1 MAARR
6 GAPKGRKGQIPW
18 RKDREILD
26 RMERVERLHVGGMSC
41 RAIAKSIGV
50 NERTIRLD
58 VGRLTELWI
67 ERVGATQEEHRAK
80 AAAVLEEVTRRAFAA
95 AEFDQWCERAVLFGE
110 DVDLDGDGT
119 MHPVQRGKD
128 GDASFKGQKVAALNL
143 ARQSIMDWAK
153 LMGVVVD
160 KVAQTDGEGNDL
172 SLADLAARAREARA
186 EREAAAAAHR

>member
-1 MAARR
+1 MPAKR
-6 GAPKGRKGQIPW
+6 GARKGRKGQLPW
-18 RKDREILD
+18 RRDRDILE

-41 RAIAKSIGV
+41 RAIAKSMSV

-80 AAAVLEEVTRRAFAA
+80 AAAVLEEVTRRAFEA
-95 AEFDQWCERAVLFGE
+95 AEFDQRCERAVLFGE
-110 DVDLDGDGT
+110 DVELDGDGKR
-119 MHPVQRGKD
+119 HSVHRGED

>member
-1 MAARR
+1 MPAKR
-6 GAPKGRKGQIPW
+6 GARKGRKGQVPW
-18 RKDREILD
+18 RKDRDILD
-26 RMERVERLHVGGMSC
+26 RMERVERLHVGGASC
-41 RAIAKSIGV
+41 RAIARALGV

-58 VGRLTELWI
+58 VGRLSELWV

-80 AAAVLEEVTRRAFAA
+80 AAAGLEEVTRRAFAA
-95 AEFDQWCERAVLFGE
+95 AEFDERCERAILFNE
-110 DVDLDGDGT
+110 QVDLYGDGVMRT
-119 MHPVQRGKD
+119 PKYNDD
-128 GDASFKGQKVAALNL
+128 GEAGYKGQKVASLNL

-160 KVAQTDGEGNDL
+160 KVAQTDGQGNDL

>member
-1 MAARR
+1 MPAKR
-6 GAPKGRKGQIPW
+6 GARKGRKGQLPW
-18 RKDREILD
+18 RRDREILE

-95 AEFDQWCERAVLFGE
+95 AEFDQRCERAVLFGE

-119 MHPVQRGKD
+119 KLTLRDED
-128 GDASFKGQKVAALNL
+128 GGASFKGQKVAALNL